1 MSAFNAIAALAIL
14 NNPSLKNVSPDQKTL
29 GVGTAAVI
37 KGVLG
42 VLPSLL
48 IAQQAQQATAA
59 GTGGGISPDV
69 TPQDVEV
76 PDVTSKHPP
85 MAEAILAVQ
94 SSQLVAVQDA
104 PAYSTEFKQGLVVGQ
119 DPSAGE
125 FVALGS
131 NVRIRAS
138 AGPPPP
144 VPDPD
149 KDLDTDLTNKIS
161 EAKTELEGKI
171 SAATTDLE
179 GKISDAKTGLEGKID
194 KNAEALQRIEAH
206 LTGPGSGSASRS
218 RPQDK

>member
-14 NNPSLKNVSPDQKTL
+14 NNPSLKNVSPDQRTL

-42 VLPSLL
+42 ILPSLL

-59 GTGGGISPDV
+59 GTGGGFSPDV

-104 PAYSTEFKQGLVVGQ
+104 PAFSTEFAQGLVVGQ

-125 FVALGS
+125 FVTLGS

-161 EAKTELEGKI
+161 EAKTE
-171 SAATTDLE
+171 LE